1 MTGISI
7 KPPAIS
13 SGAAPLTPLVGL
25 DRLQLLVVVAAGC
38 TGLRLA
44 VGRRFLCRRHDC
56 DSALEDRDGVDVATE
71 PAVDGSSQWQT

>member
-1 MTGISI
+1 MAGISI
-7 KPPAIS
+7 KPPTIS

-44 VGRRFLCRRHDC
+44 VGRRFLCSWKYTVYQFTGFRGFIFRWIIGG
-56 DSALEDRDGVDVATE
+56 R
-71 PAVDGSSQWQT
+71 

>member
-25 DRLQLLVVVAAGC
+25 DKLQLLVVVAVGC

-44 VGRRFLCRRHDC
+44 VGRQFLCRRHDC
-56 DSALEDRDGVDVATE
+56 DGALEDRDGVGVETG
-71 PAVDGSSQWQT
+71 PAVDGSSQW